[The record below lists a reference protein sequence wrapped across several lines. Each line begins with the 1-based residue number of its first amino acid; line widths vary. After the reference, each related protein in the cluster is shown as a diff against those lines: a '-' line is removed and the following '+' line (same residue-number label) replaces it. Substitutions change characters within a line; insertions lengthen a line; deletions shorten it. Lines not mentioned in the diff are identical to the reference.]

1 MIQTETLT
9 YDVNGAS
16 FRCELFHDDA
26 HRGARPCV
34 MVAPAFWGVGD
45 FERGRARLLAEMG
58 YAALVVDYYGEGRFS
73 RDPAEARGW
82 KDEVEADRTQMRDRM
97 VAALD
102 LAKAQAVV
110 DPARVVAMGY
120 CFGGK
125 AVLDLARSGADLA
138 GVAPFHGIFDRPNFE
153 TVEMKAAVLALHG
166 WDDALATPDAVVA
179 LGEELNA
186 FCPDWQILGL
196 GHIGHGFTNPA
207 SDNYTE
213 AAERRSWR
221 AFVGFLEE
229 KLG

>member
-1 MIQTETLT
+1 MIQTEHLS
-9 YDVNGAS
+9 YNVNGAT
-16 FRCELFHDDA
+16 FLCELYHDDA
-26 HRGARPCV
+26 TIGARPCV
-34 MVAPAFWGVGD
+34 MIAPAFWGLGD
-45 FERGRARLLAEMG
+45 FERGRGRLLAEMG

-82 KDEVEADRTQMRDRM
+82 KDEVEADRTQLRDRM
-97 VAALD
+97 NATLA

-110 DPARVVAMGY
+110 DASRVVAMGY

-125 AVLDLARSGADLA
+125 AVLDLARSGADLV

-153 TVEMKAAVLALHG
+153 TVQIKAAVLALHG
-166 WDDALATPDAVVA
+166 WADALARPEAVVA
-179 LGEELNA
+179 LGEELDA
-186 FCPDWQILGL
+186 HCPDWQMLAL
-196 GHIGHGFTNPA
+196 GHVGHGFTNPA
-207 SDNYTE
+207 SDNFTE